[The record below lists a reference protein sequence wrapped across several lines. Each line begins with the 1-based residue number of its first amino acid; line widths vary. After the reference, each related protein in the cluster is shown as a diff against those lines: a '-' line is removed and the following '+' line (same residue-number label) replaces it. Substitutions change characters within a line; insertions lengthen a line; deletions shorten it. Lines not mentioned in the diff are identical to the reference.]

1 VLLGCKILED
11 FGKIGKNAEMG
22 EFERK
27 KENLK
32 EK

>member
-1 VLLGCKILED
+1 LRRWKNLWNLAE
-11 FGKIGKNAEMG
+11 IGKNAEMG